1 MLVVW
6 VAARW
11 AMLRHRPYNPTAT
24 EAAIG
29 RLFRAWDVLYTGG
42 WHGPAL
48 GAALNVFFDMLTLYL
63 LFIAAGHAVS
73 PGILLVGYGLPQL
86 LGKVSFLPG
95 GVGIIEGT
103 MAAMYVSLG
112 VPNAVS
118 VVIILTYRFISFWLP
133 TLLGFLLIPYLQR
146 ASSSTAH

>member
-1 MLVVW
+1 
-6 VAARW
+6 
-11 AMLRHRPYNPTAT
+11 
-24 EAAIG
+24 
-29 RLFRAWDVLYTGG
+29 
-42 WHGPAL
+42 
-48 GAALNVFFDMLTLYL
+48 MLTLYL

-103 MAAMYVSLG
+103 MAAMYASLG

-118 VVIILTYRFISFWLP
+118 VVVILTYRFISFWLP
-133 TLLGFLLIPYLQR
+133 TLVGFLLIPYLQR